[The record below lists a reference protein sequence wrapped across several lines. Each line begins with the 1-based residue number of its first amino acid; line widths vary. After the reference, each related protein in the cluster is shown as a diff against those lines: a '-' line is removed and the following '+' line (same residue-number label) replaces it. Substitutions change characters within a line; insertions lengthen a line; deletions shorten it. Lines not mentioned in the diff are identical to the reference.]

1 MKKKFTK
8 EDLMAAF
15 YESINYFSPKYGW
28 DKNAFDQWYNKHF
41 LEFSSFSKTEDA
53 NENNS

>member
-1 MKKKFTK
+1 MKRKFTK

-41 LEFSSFSKTEDA
+41 VEFNSFSNKE
-53 NENNS
+53 NENDTYT